1 VAAAHELHQRSTA
14 YCHQRAAVAP
24 AAARQ
29 TKRLLRAATVH
40 TDLEAHAGNEIRWA
54 LRGLQTE
61 DSAAAVEAMATKST
75 PPFEGR

>member
-1 VAAAHELHQRSTA
+1 
-14 YCHQRAAVAP
+14 
-24 AAARQ
+24 
-29 TKRLLRAATVH
+29 LRAATVH

-75 PPFEGR
+75 PTFEGR